1 MHIVRTDENQRALR
15 HNLRGTVDLMQR
27 LPLEDVENLIE
38 FMRMHRVG
46 FRYMILVQQHQI
58 VIRRIRHEG
67 QSLTIHE

>member
-1 MHIVRTDENQRALR
+1 
-15 HNLRGTVDLMQR
+15 MQR
-27 LPLEDVENLIE
+27 LPLDDVENLIE

-46 FRYMILVQQHQI
+46 FRYMILMQQHQV